1 MNKKANPVFIY
12 DDQEIQ
18 YKFNENHPFNQ
29 DRLTMT
35 VDLLRKAG
43 ALPDSALQAPRS
55 ATDSELLRV
64 HSPAY
69 IEAVKALSYS
79 VPEERWVREATRFG
93 LDTDDTPYFA
103 GMHETTAKV

>member
-1 MNKKANPVFIY
+1 MNKKASPVFIY

-43 ALPDSALQAPRS
+43 ALPDSALRAPRS

-69 IEAVKALSYS
+69 IEAVKALSCS
-79 VPEERWVREATRFG
+79 VPDAAWVREARASDLTLTTRPISPG
-93 LDTDDTPYFA
+93 CMIPRRRS
-103 GMHETTAKV
+103 

>member
-1 MNKKANPVFIY
+1 MNKKASPVFIY

-43 ALPDSALQAPRS
+43 ALPDSALWAPRS

-69 IEAVKALSYS
+69 IEAVKALSCS
-79 VPEERWVREATRFG
+79 VPEAALGPRSSTLRTRHRGHALFRR
-93 LDTDDTPYFA
+93 DA
-103 GMHETTAKV
+103 